1 MTDFTPGQTITTT
14 HKGIEHVCTV
24 VDTPDGVRFDVDGTQ
39 YTSLS
44 KAAQAVAGWKPGT
57 SVDGPRFW
65 GLRSPKAPAE
75 PKAIAPPAEDQPEPT
90 AKPKRGRKA
99 KAAAPEAE
107 AEQAPDPTS
116 ESNDP
121 VDLFE

>member
-44 KAAQAVAGWKPGT
+44 KAALAGNGSKLLCAISVICGKTTASTWAKGCCANSCVPKNSNASTQAR
-57 SVDGPRFW
+57 PR
-65 GLRSPKAPAE
+65 
-75 PKAIAPPAEDQPEPT
+75 
-90 AKPKRGRKA
+90 
-99 KAAAPEAE
+99 
-107 AEQAPDPTS
+107 
-116 ESNDP
+116 
-121 VDLFE
+121 